1 MMAIPVRIGKPK
13 RTNKYGAKRTIAH
26 GITFDS
32 KAEADRYCELRLLER
47 AGEITNLELQ
57 PKFPLIIEGKDCG
70 FYRADFQYFSRPTNT
85 KRGEHIVEDVKSKA
99 TKTKLYDLK
108 KKLVA
113 ALYHVQIVEIGTEE
127 WTSHVAGKV
136 AA

>member
-1 MMAIPVRIGKPK
+1 MALPVRIEKPK
-13 RTNKYGAKRTIAH
+13 RKNKYGAKRTIAH

-57 PKFPLIIEGKDCG
+57 PRYPLIVEGVNCG
-70 FYRADFQYFSRPTNT
+70 EYRGDFIYFTRPTNS
-85 KRGEHIVEDVKSKA
+85 KRGEHILEDVKSKV
-99 TKTKLYDLK
+99 TKTKLYQLK

-113 ALYHVQIVEIGTEE
+113 ALYKVQIVEIGTEE
-127 WTSHVAGKV
+127 WIPRRRVG
-136 AA
+136 